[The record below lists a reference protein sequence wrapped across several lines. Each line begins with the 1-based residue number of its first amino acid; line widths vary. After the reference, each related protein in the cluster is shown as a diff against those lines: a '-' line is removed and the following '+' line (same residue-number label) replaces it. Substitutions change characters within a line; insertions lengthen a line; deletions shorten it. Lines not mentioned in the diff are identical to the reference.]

1 MADTGPLSAE
11 PTRVRFEA
19 SLPIHAHASVTAAVS
34 HDIPPTPTGNAD
46 AHTLCRRRRRRRPL
60 ETDRQDGAVVVN
72 GCRTGADDDDTVV
85 ARRPRPRRPRRHCRD
100 NDGIGIVAHLVIV
113 DIGVVV
119 TIGVVWRRRS
129 ANNKKYISVYM
140 SKQYQILNPRHLTH
154 VFQARVET

>member
-46 AHTLCRRRRRRRPL
+46 ARTLSRRRRRRL
-60 ETDRQDGAVVVN
+60 EPNEQDGAVVVN
-72 GCRTGADDDDTVV
+72 GCSTDDDDAVV
-85 ARRPRPRRPRRHCRD
+85 VTRRPRPRRPRRHCRD
-100 NDGIGIVAHLVIV
+100 DDDDIGIVAHLVIV

-119 TIGVVWRRRS
+119 TIGVEVWVAQS
-129 ANNKKYISVYM
+129 ANNKSALHVYM
-140 SKQYQILNPRHLTH
+140 SKQYQ
-154 VFQARVET
+154 V